1 MTPAE
6 AAALLGLPEN
16 ATEAQ
21 ITEAYAA
28 HIATVPESDIAT
40 VDALTRARD
49 ALYAGVRW
57 QPPQTAGAPQGGGI
71 PQGGTTPIGLGPQ
84 QGGGVPPTPNT
95 NQPGYPPQPTPA
107 PQGVAPRHAAY
118 PPQAA
123 PQQQPA
129 FPAQPMPAPQ
139 GSANQPGY
147 PPQQPP
153 YPYQASFTPA
163 AVPGFAAH
171 PQQPPYPG
179 YPQPPAYPTRP
190 RTPLSNG
197 AIIGIAL
204 GSTALLLVVLLI
216 AVIALAGNAQ
226 RGLSTASQHGSAA
239 APSSAP
245 SSGDPSAADQSYV
258 IDGVTIQPEQG
269 WTFLLTSQRDCPA
282 AEVIV
287 GFADTVDGDS
297 IDQHTDTVS
306 LKAGVPYTYT
316 VPDTASTHQYAGI
329 DDLQCVPT

>member
-28 HIATVPESDIAT
+28 HIATVPDSDIAA
-40 VDALTRARD
+40 VDVLTRARD
-49 ALYAGVRW
+49 ALHAGVRW
-57 QPPQTAGAPQGGGI
+57 QPPQSTGAPQGGGI
-71 PQGGTTPIGLGPQ
+71 PQSGTTPIGLGPQ
-84 QGGGVPPTPNT
+84 PVGGVPPAAAAPL
-95 NQPGYPPQPTPA
+95 QPT
-107 PQGVAPRHAAY
+107 
-118 PPQAA
+118 
-123 PQQQPA
+123 
-129 FPAQPMPAPQ
+129 
-139 GSANQPGY
+139 S
-147 PPQQPP
+147 P
-153 YPYQASFTPA
+153 YPAAFTA
-163 AVPGFAAH
+163 GGLPGPTAH
-171 PQQPPYPG
+171 PQQPLYPG

-190 RTPLSNG
+190 RRPLSNG

-204 GSTALLLVVLLI
+204 GSTALLLVVLLV

-226 RGLSTASQHGSAA
+226 RSLAGASQNGSAA
-239 APSSAP
+239 APSAAP

>member
-1 MTPAE
+1 VTPAE

-28 HIATVPESDIAT
+28 HIATVPESDIAA

-49 ALYAGVRW
+49 ALLAGVRW
-57 QPPQTAGAPQGGGI
+57 LPPQSAGAPREW
-71 PQGGTTPIGLGPQ
+71 GTARGAATPIGLGQ
-84 QGGGVPPTPNT
+84 QT
-95 NQPGYPPQPTPA
+95 QPGYPPLPPAAAQPGPLSQPGSPSQPAPA
-107 PQGVAPRHAAY
+107 PQATT
-118 PPQAA
+118 
-123 PQQQPA
+123 QQ
-129 FPAQPMPAPQ
+129 
-139 GSANQPGY
+139 SPGY
-147 PPQQPP
+147 PLQQHG
-153 YPYQASFTPA
+153 YPYAPSFAPTGG
-163 AVPGFAAH
+163 PGLAAH

-179 YPQPPAYPTRP
+179 YPQPPAYPTRR

-204 GSTALLLVVLLI
+204 GSTAVLLVVLLV
-216 AVIALAGNAQ
+216 AVIALAGGTQ
-226 RGLSTASQHGSAA
+226 RGLANAAAQHGSAA
-239 APSSAP
+239 APSTAP
-245 SSGDPSAADQSYV
+245 SSSDPSAADQSYV
-258 IDGVTIQPEQG
+258 IDGVTIKPEQG

-287 GFADTVDGDS
+287 GFADTIDGDS
-297 IDQHTDTVS
+297 MDQHTDTVS

-316 VPDTASTHQYAGI
+316 VPDTASTRQYAGI

>member
-6 AAALLGLPEN
+6 AAGLLGLPEN

-28 HIATVPESDIAT
+28 HIATVPESDIAA

-49 ALYAGVRW
+49 ALLAGVRW
-57 QPPQTAGAPQGGGI
+57 QPPQSAAAPREWGTA
-71 PQGGTTPIGLGPQ
+71 QGGTMPIGLGQ
-84 QGGGVPPTPNT
+84 QPGGGAPQS
-95 NQPGYPPQPTPA
+95 QPGYPSPPA
-107 PQGVAPRHAAY
+107 PAPRAGTQQFPGY
-118 PPQAA
+118 PLQ
-123 PQQQPA
+123 
-129 FPAQPMPAPQ
+129 
-139 GSANQPGY
+139 QPGY
-147 PPQQPP
+147 P
-153 YPYQASFTPA
+153 YPASLAPTGGPGPA
-163 AVPGFAAH
+163 GQ

-179 YPQPPAYPTRP
+179 YGQPPASTR

-204 GSTALLLVVLLI
+204 GSTALVLVVLLV

-226 RGLSTASQHGSAA
+226 RNLSTASQHGSAA
-239 APSSAP
+239 APSAAP

-269 WTFLLTSQRDCPA
+269 WTFLLTSPRDCPA

-287 GFADTVDGDS
+287 GFADTIDGDS
-297 IDQHTDTVS
+297 MDQHTDTVS

-316 VPDTASTHQYAGI
+316 VPDTASTRQYAGI

>member
-28 HIATVPESDIAT
+28 HIATVPESEIAA
-40 VDALTRARD
+40 VDALARARD
-49 ALYAGVRW
+49 ALHAGVRW
-57 QPPQTAGAPQGGGI
+57 QPPQSTGAAQGWGR

-84 QGGGVPPTPNT
+84 PGGGVPPAPNT
-95 NQPGYPPQPTPA
+95 NQPGYPPQPA
-107 PQGVAPRHAAY
+107 QVPQGVAPRHAAY
-118 PPQAA
+118 PPPQPGFPSQPAPAPQYTA
-123 PQQQPA
+123 PQQ
-129 FPAQPMPAPQ
+129 
-139 GSANQPGY
+139 SAY
-147 PPQQPP
+147 P
-153 YPYQASFTPA
+153 
-163 AVPGFAAH
+163 
-171 PQQPPYPG
+171 
-179 YPQPPAYPTRP
+179 PQPPAYPTRP

-204 GSTALLLVVLLI
+204 GSTALLLVVLLV
-216 AVIALAGNAQ
+216 AVIALAGSAQ
-226 RGLSTASQHGSAA
+226 RGLASAASPHGSAA
-239 APSSAP
+239 APSAAP

>member
-28 HIATVPESDIAT
+28 HIATVPESDIAA
-40 VDALTRARD
+40 VDALARARD
-49 ALYAGVRW
+49 ALLAGVRW
-57 QPPQTAGAPQGGGI
+57 LPPQSAGAPQGWGM
-71 PQGGTTPIGLGPQ
+71 PQGATTPIGLAPQ
-84 QGGGVPPTPNT
+84 PGGGVPPTPN
-95 NQPGYPPQPTPA
+95 
-107 PQGVAPRHAAY
+107 VA
-118 PPQAA
+118 
-123 PQQQPA
+123 
-129 FPAQPMPAPQ
+129 
-139 GSANQPGY
+139 QPGY
-147 PPQQPP
+147 PPQQPGFPSPPAPAPQYTAPQQPASAPQQPAYP
-153 YPYQASFTPA
+153 YPASLA
-163 AVPGFAAH
+163 PGLAPN

-179 YPQPPAYPTRP
+179 YPQPSAYPTRR

-204 GSTALLLVVLLI
+204 GSTAVLLVVLLV
-216 AVIALAGNAQ
+216 AVIALAGSAQ
-226 RGLSTASQHGSAA
+226 RGLASAASQHGSAA
-239 APSSAP
+239 APSTAP

-287 GFADTVDGDS
+287 GFADTIDGDS
-297 IDQHTDTVS
+297 MDQHTETVS

-316 VPDTASTHQYAGI
+316 VPDTASTRQYAGI

>member
-21 ITEAYAA
+21 ISEAYAA
-28 HIATVPESDIAT
+28 HIATVPESDIAA
-40 VDALTRARD
+40 VDALARARD
-49 ALYAGVRW
+49 ALLAGVRW
-57 QPPQTAGAPQGGGI
+57 QPPQSTGAPQGWGM
-71 PQGGTTPIGLGPQ
+71 PQAAATPIGLAPQ
-84 QGGGVPPTPNT
+84 PGGGVPPTPPAGAPQGGFMPPTPNA
-95 NQPGYPPQPTPA
+95 NQPGYPPQPAQA
-107 PQGVAPRHAAY
+107 PQGAAPRHAAY
-118 PPQAA
+118 PPPQPGYPSQPAPA
-123 PQQQPA
+123 PQYTTPQYATPQQPA
-129 FPAQPMPAPQ
+129 
-139 GSANQPGY
+139 Y
-147 PPQQPP
+147 PPQQPA
-153 YPYQASFTPA
+153 Y
-163 AVPGFAAH
+163 
-171 PQQPPYPG
+171 QPPYPG
-179 YPQPPAYPTRP
+179 YPQPSAYPTRP

-204 GSTALLLVVLLI
+204 GGTAVLLVVLLV
-216 AVIALAGNAQ
+216 AVIALAGSAQ
-226 RGLSTASQHGSAA
+226 RGLSNTAAQHGSAA
-239 APSSAP
+239 APSSGAP

-287 GFADTVDGDS
+287 GFADTVDGDT

-316 VPDTASTHQYAGI
+316 IPDTASTHQYAGI

>member
-21 ITEAYAA
+21 IGEAYAA
-28 HIATVPESDIAT
+28 HIATVPERDIAA
-40 VDALTRARD
+40 VDALARARD
-49 ALYAGVRW
+49 ALLAGVRW
-57 QPPQTAGAPQGGGI
+57 QPPQSAGAPQDWGR
-71 PQGGTTPIGLGPQ
+71 PQGGTTPIGLGTQP
-84 QGGGVPPTPNT
+84 GGGVPPTPPAGAPQGGFMPPTPNT
-95 NQPGYPPQPTPA
+95 NQPAYAPQPTPA
-107 PQGVAPRHAAY
+107 PQGAPRHAAY
-118 PPQAA
+118 PPPQPGFHSQTAPA
-123 PQQQPA
+123 PQYTTPQQPA
-129 FPAQPMPAPQ
+129 
-139 GSANQPGY
+139 Y
-147 PPQQPP
+147 QQ
-153 YPYQASFTPA
+153 
-163 AVPGFAAH
+163 
-171 PQQPPYPG
+171 PYPG
-179 YPQPPAYPTRP
+179 YPQAPAHP
-190 RTPLSNG
+190 RKPLSNG

-204 GSTALLLVVLLI
+204 GSTALLLVVLLV
-216 AVIALAGNAQ
+216 AVIALTGNAQ
-226 RGLSTASQHGSAA
+226 RSLAGASQNGSAA
-239 APSSAP
+239 APSTVP

-329 DDLQCVPT
+329 DDLQCIPT